1 VRNGAQ
7 VGASLGV
14 KIAQLG
20 SKVREESLVRS
31 TPALVKLVSQVAE
44 AEGRKRADALN
55 GALSGW
61 LEEHASSSPL
71 PSGIT
76 SLFGKLGGAVG
87 FAGQQVLV
95 QAIAFGVGF
104 ALSATLTPWFN
115 DMTQAAW
122 RLNPSNILTPEQ
134 LALAVLKG
142 NMDQG
147 PAAAEA
153 LSSGVTADRFQ
164 VILDNTGE
172 PISPGELLTLWRRGK
187 VSDDRLEQALRQSR
201 VRNEWFPELQE
212 LGIQWPSWSEFLD
225 AYLEGQVEE
234 GQARALYAKA
244 GGDPELFELLFN
256 TRGQAPTPNQ
266 ALDLLNRGIIAE
278 RGRGP
283 EATSYEQAFLEGPWR
298 NKWLDVF
305 LALRTYIVPPRS
317 VRPMVAAGA
326 WTVQRGMEELAKSGV
341 PSDTAQAILEEATA
355 GKLATEKDLV
365 KADLLAAYRDGLM
378 EAPQAEQ
385 SLQELGYDQG
395 EAQLILA
402 IEDHRWEQSFRTAL
416 VTRIRTLYT
425 SGKITEEEAQAA
437 LAKLGLAGKAA
448 AKYLA
453 LWDAAR
459 ETPYASLTESQVRA
473 AAKAGIVTPDYY
485 RSWLTDHGYTPDEA
499 DILAR
504 LYKIG
509 TTGGA

>member
-1 VRNGAQ
+1 MNGAQ
-7 VGASLGV
+7 VGASLGL
-14 KIAQLG
+14 KIAQIG
-20 SKVREESLVRS
+20 SKVREESLTRS

-44 AEGRKRADALN
+44 AEGRKRGEAVRSELV
-55 GALSGW
+55 GW

-71 PSGIT
+71 PAGIT
-76 SLFGKLGGAVG
+76 SLLGKLGGTVG
-87 FAGQQVLV
+87 FAGQQVLI

-164 VILDNTGE
+164 VMLDNTGE
-172 PISPGELLTLWRRGK
+172 PLSPGELLTLWRRGK
-187 VSDDRLEQALRQSR
+187 VSDARLEEALRQSR
-201 VRNEWFPELQE
+201 VRNEWLPELQE
-212 LGIQWPSWSEFLD
+212 LGVQWPSWSEFLD
-225 AYLEGQVEE
+225 AYLEGQVSEAE
-234 GQARALYAKA
+234 ARALYAKA
-244 GGDPELFELLFN
+244 GGDPELFELLFH
-256 TRGQAPTPNQ
+256 TRGQAPTPTQ
-266 ALDLLNRGIIAE
+266 ALELLNRGIIGE
-278 RGRGP
+278 RGSGP
-283 EATSYEQAFLEGPWR
+283 DAVTYEQAFLEGPWR
-298 NKWLDVF
+298 NKWLEVF
-305 LALRTYIVPPRS
+305 LALREYVVPPRS

-326 WTVQRGMEELAKSGV
+326 WTPQRGIEELAKSGV
-341 PSDTAQAILEEATA
+341 PEDTARAILEEALT
-355 GKLATEKDLV
+355 GKLATERDLV
-365 KADLLAAYRDGLM
+365 KTDILAAYRDGLM
-378 EAPQAEQ
+378 EAGQATS
-385 SLQELGYDQG
+385 SLEGLGYDAD

-402 IEDHRWEQSFRTAL
+402 IEDHRWEESFRTAL
-416 VTRIRTLYT
+416 VSRFRALYT
-425 SGKITEEEAQAA
+425 SGKITEDEAQAG

-459 ETPYASLTESQVRA
+459 ETPYAALTESQVRA
-473 AAKAGIVTPDYY
+473 AAKAGVVDAAYY
-485 RSWLTDHGYTPDEA
+485 RTWLTDHGYTSDEA